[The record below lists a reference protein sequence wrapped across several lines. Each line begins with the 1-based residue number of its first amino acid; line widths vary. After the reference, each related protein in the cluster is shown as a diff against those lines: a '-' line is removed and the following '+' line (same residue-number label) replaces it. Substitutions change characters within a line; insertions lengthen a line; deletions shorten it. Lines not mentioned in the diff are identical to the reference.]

1 MYNQRARRYNERLYR
16 RARFALEDFYGA
28 SMTPCY
34 TQKNAPKNYS
44 TLHASFYSII
54 NEVLI
59 AEWLSVQTRHN
70 LSQPFTKRSNAFCCK
85 FSHRCLHRH

>member
-34 TQKNAPKNYS
+34 TQK
-44 TLHASFYSII
+44 
-54 NEVLI
+54 
-59 AEWLSVQTRHN
+59 
-70 LSQPFTKRSNAFCCK
+70 KRPEKLFNPSCFFLFDYK
-85 FSHRCLHRH
+85 